1 MHRQAVLLLENTVSE
16 LSCERGLQGREMDVR
31 AFLVCRTEGELYCL
45 VIGDLYMCFAQS
57 IDVQLPVLARAVIP
71 YCYNFSCETCK
82 WSICMCVCVFITIK
96 YVKWLIFFQLL
107 DAVN

>member
-1 MHRQAVLLLENTVSE
+1 VKGACKAEKWTSVPFSFVVQRV
-16 LSCERGLQGREMDVR
+16 
-31 AFLVCRTEGELYCL
+31 LYCL

-57 IDVQLPVLARAVIP
+57 IDVQLPVLARVVIP